1 VRICVYGLWH
11 LGSVTAACLAEHF
24 EVIGCDPD
32 HRTVSELKAG
42 RPPIFEPGLE
52 DLVGSGIASRR
63 LTFSEKIEEAVVGAH
78 VVWITFDTPVNEDDT
93 ADVEFVRDQL
103 DKLFPFLPDGSL
115 VIISSQVPVGF
126 TATAEASF
134 RAARPG
140 RNVTFAYSPENLR
153 LGKALDAFRN
163 PARVIIGTRDHAAR
177 ERLTKLFSPFCQ
189 TIEWMSVESA
199 EMTKHGLNA
208 FLATSVTFIN
218 ELATLCE
225 LTGAD
230 AHEVARGLK
239 SEPRIGPRAYLN
251 PGGAFAGG
259 TLARDVV
266 FLNSIA
272 KKTGLKTHVL
282 PAVLSS
288 NDEHKHW
295 TERKLNQ
302 VLGSVAGKTI
312 AVLGLTYK
320 PGTNTLRRSTAVE
333 LCVALTEYGAHVRA
347 FDPSLNKLPD
357 ELHGAFLL
365 RSTPSEAFRQ
375 ADAVVVATEWPDFRT
390 LQPVDLI
397 KEMKSPVVVDPN
409 RFLAATLDKDGL
421 RYFSVGKSTEIA

>member
-1 VRICVYGLWH
+1 M
-11 LGSVTAACLAEHF
+11 TAACLAEHF

-32 HRTVSELKAG
+32 SRTVSDLKAG
-42 RPPIFEPGLE
+42 HPPIFEPGLE
-52 DLVGSGIASRR
+52 ELVRSGIASGR
-63 LTFSEKIEEAVVGAH
+63 LSFCENIGKAVADAD
-78 VVWITFDTPVNEDDT
+78 VVWITFDTTVNEDDT
-93 ADVEFVRDQL
+93 ADVAFVRGRLED
-103 DKLFPFLPDGSL
+103 LFPFLADGSL
-115 VIISSQVPVGF
+115 VMISSQVPVGF
-126 TATAEASF
+126 TASAEASF
-134 RAARPG
+134 QAAQSG

-153 LGKALDAFRN
+153 LGKAIDAFCN
-163 PARVIIGTRDHAAR
+163 PSRVITGVRDKTVR
-177 ERLTKLFSPFCQ
+177 ERLSKLFSPFCQ

-199 EMTKHGLNA
+199 EMTKHALNA
-208 FLATSVTFIN
+208 FLATSITFIN

-272 KKTGLKTHVL
+272 KKNGVKTHVL

-302 VLGSVAGKTI
+302 ELGTFAGKTI

-333 LCVALTEYGAHVRA
+333 LCVSLSEHGAHVRA
-347 FDPSLNKLPD
+347 FDPSVNKLPD
-357 ELHGAFLL
+357 ELHGVFFLCN
-365 RSTPSEAFRQ
+365 TPSEALRR
-375 ADAVVVATEWPDFRT
+375 ADAVVVATEWPEFRT
-390 LQPVDLI
+390 LLPADLI
-397 KEMKSPVVVDPN
+397 EEMKSPIVVDPN
-409 RFLAATLDKDGL
+409 TFLAATLDKDGL
-421 RYFSVGKSTEIA
+421 RYFSVGKSTGIA

>member
-1 VRICVYGLWH
+1 M
-11 LGSVTAACLAEHF
+11 TAACLAEHF
-24 EVIGCDPD
+24 DVVGCDLD
-32 HRTVSELKAG
+32 SRTVSDLKAG

-52 DLVGSGIASRR
+52 DLVRTGIASGR
-63 LTFSEKIEEAVVGAH
+63 LTFAEKIREAVADADI
-78 VVWITFDTPVNEDDT
+78 VWITFDTPVNEDDT
-93 ADVEFVRDQL
+93 ADVAFVRGQL
-103 DKLFPFLPDGSL
+103 EKLFPFLTDGSL
-115 VIISSQVPVGF
+115 VLISSQVPVGF
-126 TATAEASF
+126 TASAEAGF
-134 RAARPG
+134 QAAHPG
-140 RNVTFAYSPENLR
+140 RNVMFAYSPENLR

-163 PARVIIGTRDHAAR
+163 PSRVIIGVRDQAAR
-177 ERLTKLFSPFCQ
+177 GRLTKLFSPFCQ

-199 EMTKHGLNA
+199 EMTKHALNA

-225 LTGAD
+225 VTGAD
-230 AHEVARGLK
+230 AHEVSRGLK

-272 KKTGLKTHVL
+272 KKRGVETHVL

-295 TERKLNQ
+295 AERKLYQ

-320 PGTNTLRRSTAVE
+320 AGTDTLRRSTAVE
-333 LCVALTEYGAHVRA
+333 LCAALSKHGAYVRA
-347 FDPSLNKLPD
+347 FDPSVNKLPE
-357 ELHGAFLL
+357 ELHGVFLL
-365 RSTPSEAFRQ
+365 CSTPSEALHKS
-375 ADAVVVATEWPDFRT
+375 DAVVVATEWPEFRK
-390 LQPVDLI
+390 LEPLNVID
-397 KEMKSPVVVDPN
+397 EMKSPIVVDPN
-409 RFLAATLDKDGL
+409 RFLASTLNKDGL
-421 RYFSVGKSTEIA
+421 RYLSVGKSTEIA